1 MEDYSY
7 IQMLQLLCIFET
19 VLWCVCVCARAC
31 TGVGVGV
38 GWVGVSV
45 CWWFGPVFWHHPLAL
60 WIIDGVLVT
69 DLGAICRE
77 PAAAGVHLGV
87 SARVR
92 G

>member
-7 IQMLQLLCIFET
+7 IQLLQLLCIFET

-45 CWWFGPVFWHHPLAL
+45 CWWFGPVFWHHP
-60 WIIDGVLVT
+60 
-69 DLGAICRE
+69 
-77 PAAAGVHLGV
+77 
-87 SARVR
+87 R
-92 G
+92 GYPQACCVGDN